1 MTSLNLGDI
10 FPNPCED
17 LPLVDLYPTP
27 PKVSKPSLL
36 PSTATTTYS
45 STVQDV
51 TGLTGPR
58 VAPVLQL
65 DANTRSHEPSSTHT
79 ILPRNNH
86 QPDNNPSGTST
97 LKFTTTH
104 PTVTCAVCPL
114 LQTIR
119 GSVTSTSDTVIFD
132 PSRLK
137 CASYFHTYGF
147 FKFMDIHCNSLIT
160 DVTYSCPQCKGTI
173 LLKSTHHSV
182 SFIVSVMKNYFHS
195 RHSAQ
200 TVHNTDF

>member
-1 MTSLNLGDI
+1 MTSLNLDDI
-10 FPNPCED
+10 FSNPCDD

-36 PSTATTTYS
+36 PSTATTTHS
-45 STVQDV
+45 STVQGV
-51 TGLTGPR
+51 TGVTGPR
-58 VAPVLQL
+58 LAHVLQF
-65 DANTRSHEPSSTHT
+65 D
-79 ILPRNNH
+79 
-86 QPDNNPSGTST
+86 TSPQDT
-97 LKFTTTH
+97 SALKFTTH
-104 PTVTCAVCPL
+104 SSVTCTVCPL

-119 GSVTSTSDTVIFD
+119 GSVTSTKDTVIFD

-137 CASYFHTYGF
+137 HSSQFHTYGF
-147 FKFMDIHCNSLIT
+147 FKFLDIHCNSLIT
-160 DVTYSCPQCKGTI
+160 DVIYSCPQCIGTI

-200 TVHNTDF
+200 TVHTSDFYFLYSSDFNYLSL

>member
-1 MTSLNLGDI
+1 MTNLNLDDI
-10 FPNPCED
+10 FSNPCDD

-36 PSTATTTYS
+36 PSTATTTHS
-45 STVQDV
+45 STVQGV
-51 TGLTGPR
+51 IGLTGPR
-58 VAPVLQL
+58 LAHVLQF
-65 DANTRSHEPSSTHT
+65 DTSTRSHEPSSTHT
-79 ILPRNNH
+79 ISPRNHH
-86 QPDNNPSGTST
+86 QPDNNLSGTSA

-104 PTVTCAVCPL
+104 PTVTCTVCPL

-137 CASYFHTYGF
+137 CSSHFHTYGF
-147 FKFMDIHCNSLIT
+147 FMFMDIHCNSLIT
-160 DVTYSCPQCKGTI
+160 DVIYSCPQCKGTI
-173 LLKSTHHSV
+173 FLKSTHHSV

-195 RHSAQ
+195 IHSAQ
-200 TVHNTDF
+200 TVHTTDF